1 MKWTNPK
8 KDKLLKPTEKEIENL
23 NRPIVLTRGK

>member
-1 MKWTNPK
+1 MKWINPK

-23 NRPIVLTRGK
+23 NRPIVIT